1 MQQRQRVTSKSKEKR
16 RAKRDAVQHIQNS
29 KFAMR
34 EITPITDT
42 QEDLFDSYNQGFHI
56 AAVGTAG
63 TGKTL
68 CAMYLALN
76 DVLTNRNFNKVI
88 IVRSAVQTR
97 EQGHMPGTKEQK
109 EALYSAPYADIAND
123 LFERGDA
130 WQILQTKRQV
140 EFITTSFVRGL
151 TFDNAIIIVDECQSM
166 TYHELDTVITRVGES
181 SKIIFCGDTRQD
193 DLKSSRNRADV
204 SGLAHFLNVLDKME
218 SFDTVEFTPED
229 IVRSGLVK
237 EYILAKEALP
247 SQV

>member
-16 RAKRDAVQHIQNS
+16 RAKRDAGQHIQNS

-34 EITPITDT
+34 EIEPITDT
-42 QEDLFDSYNQGFHI
+42 QEDLFDAYAQGFNI

-76 DVLTNRNFNKVI
+76 DVLTNRNYNKVI

-109 EALYSAPYADIAND
+109 EALYAAPYADIAND

-130 WQILQTKRQV
+130 WQILQTKKQV
-140 EFITTSFVRGL
+140 EFITTSFIRGL

-166 TYHELDTVITRVGES
+166 TFHELDTVITRSGES

-204 SGLAHFLNVLDKME
+204 SGLAHFLNVLGKME
-218 SFDTVEFTPED
+218 SFDTVEFTPAD

-237 EYILAKEALP
+237 EYILAKESLP
-247 SQV
+247 LVV